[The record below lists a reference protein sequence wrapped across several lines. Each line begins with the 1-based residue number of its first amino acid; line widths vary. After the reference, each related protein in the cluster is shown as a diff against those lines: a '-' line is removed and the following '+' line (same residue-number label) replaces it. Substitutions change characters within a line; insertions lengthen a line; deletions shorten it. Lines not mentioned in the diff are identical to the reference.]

1 MKIINN
7 NKYFYNH
14 KDLIQMK
21 SGVYKIKGLN
31 NSCIKAY
38 IGETKRHFNIRLNE
52 HKSYVKNKKK

>member
-1 MKIINN
+1 
-7 NKYFYNH
+7 
-14 KDLIQMK
+14 MK
-21 SGVYKIKGLN
+21 SNVYKIKGLN